1 MRNITEY
8 TGMAYNFR
16 TNNCWQFVRLV
27 RGDAGLETPEFDVVS
42 PVAINNAFDEGHKNP
57 KGLIRVDIP
66 SNYDAVLMAIRT
78 GGRMVWHAGI
88 YYDGMVSHC
97 ERMAKQVRLES
108 LADIKQR
115 YPEIE
120 FWR

>member
-1 MRNITEY
+1 MNITAY

-16 TNNCWQFVRLV
+16 TMNCWQYVRLV
-27 RGDAGLETPEFDVVS
+27 RKDAGIETPSFDVVS
-42 PVAINNAFDEGHKNP
+42 PVQINDAFDGGHADS
-57 KGLIRVDIP
+57 KGLERVTEP
-66 SNYDAVLMAIRT
+66 RNYDAVLMGKKMA
-78 GGRMVWHAGI
+78 GRIVWHSGV